1 MMRSSAAAGRV
12 ARLAEQLAPA
22 PAASGA
28 PSVLIVGASRGIG
41 LGLVQAYAASGW
53 EVHATTRTL
62 DSPGEL
68 GSVAGD
74 VTLCVHSRVVRYS
87 QNY

>member
-1 MMRSSAAAGRV
+1 M
-12 ARLAEQLAPA
+12 
-22 PAASGA
+22 ASLNGKT
-28 PSVLIVGASRGIG
+28 LFITGASRGIG